1 MGLHEVLHVELVR
14 PALAQIGHAE
24 VKPLC
29 VSVRVD
35 VERQLEVVF
44 RPVSAE
50 ATDRGADCQT
60 VTVDEYSRR
69 LQQTVTVDGYS
80 RRLQ

>member
-1 MGLHEVLHVELVR
+1 MGLHEISHVEFVR
-14 PALAQIGHAE
+14 SALAQIGHAE

-44 RPVSAE
+44 RLVSAK
-50 ATDRGADCQT
+50 AANRDIDCQT
-60 VTVDEYSRR
+60 VSNEHSALCAD
-69 LQQTVTVDGYS
+69 
-80 RRLQ
+80 